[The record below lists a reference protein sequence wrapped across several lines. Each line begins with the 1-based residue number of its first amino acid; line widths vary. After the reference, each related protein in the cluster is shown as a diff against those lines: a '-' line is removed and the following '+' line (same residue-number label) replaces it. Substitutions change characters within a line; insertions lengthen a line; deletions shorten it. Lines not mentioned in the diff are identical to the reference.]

1 MNEMN
6 LDPETRDRLHIRAIF
21 TRRMARDHLRK
32 AAKLA
37 DQGHHQDT
45 QRYILAANRMLAFAQ
60 DAEAQMGDPPDQAF
74 IALEISAGS
83 IQEARMSVILK
94 TLRSAGRAAQ
104 RNDLGLAVALA
115 REGLALAG
123 LRLWPPAPSDANDP
137 KGESRFATV
146 ADLRHSDEDMPL
158 R

>member
-6 LDPETRDRLHIRAIF
+6 LEPEARDRLNIRAVM
-21 TRRMARDHLRK
+21 TRRTACNHLRK
-32 AAKLA
+32 AAQLA
-37 DQGHHQDT
+37 DQGHYQDT
-45 QRYILAANRMLAFAQ
+45 ERYILAANRMLAFAQ
-60 DAEAQMGDPPDQAF
+60 DAEAQMGHPPEQAF
-74 IALEISAGS
+74 IAPEISAGS

-104 RNDLGLAVALA
+104 KNDLGLAVALA